1 MWVKTWLG
9 IFLSVSALCAGV
21 GRAQSVAPTTPDLA
35 LVGGTVY
42 TGPAETP
49 LKDATVVIKDGNIT
63 AVGPRTSTIV
73 PKGSSTVDCKELVIV
88 AGFWNSHVH
97 FMERKWSD
105 AATMSSAD
113 LEAQLQGMLTRFGFT
128 SVWDTGSPWS
138 TTRIVRDR
146 IERGEVRGPRI
157 RSTGEPMFPS
167 GAFPSAQRAEQG
179 ASADALG
186 FVKYPPIEV
195 ATAADATTA
204 ARRHLDDG
212 TDGIKLYAAIYFPPF
227 SVMRQEAVDAAVK
240 TAHDR
245 GKPAFAHPTTRE
257 GLLAAVNGGVDV
269 LLHTTPDAGP
279 WDERVLAA
287 MHQAGVALVP
297 TLKLFGYEVRHDQIA
312 NARQLTNTAVGQL
325 RAWSAAGGQTLFGTD
340 VGYMSEY
347 DPTVEYELMA
357 RAGLSS
363 AQILASLTTAPAERF
378 GDASRLGRIAPG
390 LAADLV
396 VLNRDPKNDA
406 RAFADVRY
414 TIRNGQ
420 TIFRR

>member
-146 IERGEVRGPRI
+146 IERGEVRESARPQAGMIHRFAVYPKSGNATIGIDVESQMGDAAALGDGEWILCVASERGPGKDFGPLDPVAGR
-157 RSTGEPMFPS
+157 
-167 GAFPSAQRAEQG
+167 QRPG
-179 ASADALG
+179 VGRALG
-186 FVKYPPIEV
+186 FTALEGALLGVIPLEV
-195 ATAADATTA
+195 A
-204 ARRHLDDG
+204 G
-212 TDGIKLYAAIYFPPF
+212 
-227 SVMRQEAVDAAVK
+227 V
-240 TAHDR
+240 HD
-245 GKPAFAHPTTRE
+245 
-257 GLLAAVNGGVDV
+257 
-269 LLHTTPDAGP
+269 HT
-279 WDERVLAA
+279 V
-287 MHQAGVALVP
+287 
-297 TLKLFGYEVRHDQIA
+297 
-312 NARQLTNTAVGQL
+312 
-325 RAWSAAGGQTLFGTD
+325 
-340 VGYMSEY
+340 
-347 DPTVEYELMA
+347 
-357 RAGLSS
+357 
-363 AQILASLTTAPAERF
+363 
-378 GDASRLGRIAPG
+378 
-390 LAADLV
+390 
-396 VLNRDPKNDA
+396 
-406 RAFADVRY
+406 
-414 TIRNGQ
+414 
-420 TIFRR
+420 